1 MCHYDWIHLRFL
13 NASNFG
19 VGCSIV
25 SYQEM
30 SQAHNTGRYIAVC
43 ISMHWE
49 HISQVGIPHKCARS
63 DICADHNQ
71 SNLDNT
77 SATLV
82 QLFTSTYLPTYFN
95 TIKHF

>member
-1 MCHYDWIHLRFL
+1 MLVILVSVAALFRTRKCRKRIIQ
-13 NASNFG
+13 
-19 VGCSIV
+19 VGTYV
-25 SYQEM
+25 
-30 SQAHNTGRYIAVC
+30 AVC

-82 QLFTSTYLPTYFN
+82 QLFRYIYVPTYLF
-95 TIKHF
+95 